1 MFWQVWLHLGRF
13 RVGPLEHAISQQ
25 SREQPIL
32 FRLNFMSRETSGNL
46 PGRRPSRVPK
56 NKNRK
61 NRKSGSKNEWNGR
74 SNYQGSSMAGACQK
88 CGQPARDG
96 KLCDFHR
103 NLLNSIRNEFR

>member
-1 MFWQVWLHLGRF
+1 M
-13 RVGPLEHAISQQ
+13 P
-25 SREQPIL
+25 
-32 FRLNFMSRETSGNL
+32 RETSGNL
-46 PGRRPSRVPK
+46 PGRKSGRPPK

-61 NRKSGSKNEWNGR
+61 NRKGTQKNGRNGR
-74 SNYQGSSMAGACQK
+74 SSYQGSSTSGVCQK